1 MLKKMVSFIMIFS
14 LILSCN
20 ITTFAEETELEQ
32 SEVENE
38 AVLDD
43 KSEVAESESTVQA
56 KSISSVINSMSV
68 DRKSVTNGETVT
80 ITLRMNE
87 GYTAKW
93 IYLYKPITKNEV
105 TIWLKETEEGIY
117 KGTFE
122 VNDQTESGVWQVD
135 YLTYT
140 DGNTDYMY
148 LYNSIT
154 YTGTMYDVIDF
165 TDLEFEVTGTNAD
178 TIPPTLVDY
187 SIDNNYVS
195 AGDKVK
201 ISVTIEED
209 NPKSIIHICY
219 SSPSKKHENIF
230 LNRISDSLTYEGYF
244 EINQDTESGKW
255 IPYYIYASDTNGN
268 SKSYE
273 NLFSDDYLSNMRE
286 AIDLSTL
293 NFEVYVTHHWNDFYT
308 IDEEP
313 TCIKEGTKSIHC
325 TDCDAVKDVTSI
337 DKIAHTYGDWIID
350 EQASCREP
358 GKKHKVC
365 SVCGDIVSE
374 EIDPTGHT
382 EVIDEG
388 IAPGCTTTGLT
399 SGSHCS
405 VCGTVLNKQE
415 KIPALGH
422 TEVIDEA
429 VPPTEKENGLTEGK
443 HCSVCGEILVKQ
455 QVIKSV
461 LQYDGVSYTVN
472 PFSAYSLS
480 NAITLESGET
490 YYREYSS
497 NWHSRKW
504 YSKFTI
510 KNNSYA
516 LIGLT
521 AKYYY
526 NVKILDKDGITV
538 YDLGQKKEY
547 TGYVPLKPG
556 TYYILLDNA
565 NYSTNYILL
574 SYILSENVYCECE
587 PNDTFSTATQLQ
599 PNQEYLMFSGQGGNK
614 DYLSFNVNAGTK
626 VRIIVDNYEAVSPFL
641 NLYENDR
648 FTSISMKPKYSDRIG
663 KYYYE
668 FESKYTGTYYIEA
681 CSFKE
686 EKVYGITVQFP
697 EMGNWKKDSVGWWYQ
712 FSDGSY
718 PTNCWKNIN
727 GAWYYLDT
735 NGAMVTSQWVGD
747 YYLKSDGR
755 MATNE
760 WIGRYYVDGS
770 GRWAA
775 TR

>member
-20 ITTFAEETELEQ
+20 ITTSAEETELEQ

-43 KSEVAESESTVQA
+43 KSEVEESESTVQA

-87 GYTAKW
+87 GYTAKR

-209 NPKSIIHICY
+209 NPESIIHICY

-405 VCGTVLNKQE
+405 VCV
-415 KIPALGH
+415 
-422 TEVIDEA
+422 
-429 VPPTEKENGLTEGK
+429 
-443 HCSVCGEILVKQ
+443 
-455 QVIKSV
+455 
-461 LQYDGVSYTVN
+461 QY
-472 PFSAYSLS
+472 
-480 NAITLESGET
+480 
-490 YYREYSS
+490 
-497 NWHSRKW
+497 
-504 YSKFTI
+504 
-510 KNNSYA
+510 
-516 LIGLT
+516 
-521 AKYYY
+521 
-526 NVKILDKDGITV
+526 
-538 YDLGQKKEY
+538 
-547 TGYVPLKPG
+547 
-556 TYYILLDNA
+556 
-565 NYSTNYILL
+565 
-574 SYILSENVYCECE
+574 
-587 PNDTFSTATQLQ
+587 
-599 PNQEYLMFSGQGGNK
+599 
-614 DYLSFNVNAGTK
+614 
-626 VRIIVDNYEAVSPFL
+626 
-641 NLYENDR
+641 
-648 FTSISMKPKYSDRIG
+648 
-663 KYYYE
+663 
-668 FESKYTGTYYIEA
+668 
-681 CSFKE
+681 
-686 EKVYGITVQFP
+686 
-697 EMGNWKKDSVGWWYQ
+697 
-712 FSDGSY
+712 
-718 PTNCWKNIN
+718 
-727 GAWYYLDT
+727 
-735 NGAMVTSQWVGD
+735 
-747 YYLKSDGR
+747 
-755 MATNE
+755 
-760 WIGRYYVDGS
+760 
-770 GRWAA
+770 
-775 TR
+775 